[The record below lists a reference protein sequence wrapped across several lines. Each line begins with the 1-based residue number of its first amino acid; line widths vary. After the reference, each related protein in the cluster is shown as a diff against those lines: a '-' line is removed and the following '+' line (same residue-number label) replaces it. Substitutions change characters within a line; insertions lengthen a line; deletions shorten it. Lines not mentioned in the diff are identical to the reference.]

1 MTKTSPFSLARFEYE
16 PVHLYY
22 LPGKFKTLQEFK
34 PAYVIG
40 SRGTGKTTLLNS
52 LNWEEQL
59 TNMEL
64 KQQLNSSFVERRYIG
79 LYLRAPRFQC
89 DKFES
94 WLSPQEQPIRAAIF
108 STYFD
113 LAWLEVLA
121 NALAELLACGVL
133 SAPTADEYSTT
144 RSALQRFPELVT
156 GAPGADDCSLK
167 QFSAILR
174 NRREQLEDLALWKS
188 PIEYDFLAKRYPL
201 RHLGEFGRITG
212 TYLAGFCD
220 RNTSSHDDGGT
231 RGWHFKVCVD
241 EAEYLSPF
249 QRLVIN
255 SVVRLASIPVTY
267 IVAYVRAPEDPS
279 ATLLPNMSLQEADR
293 DIVSLDFMSDSEFEE
308 LAEGAATVRIRHCLG
323 EPVETFRTRSVLGDL
338 DINRLLYG
346 IVSGSEKPRAKEL
359 LARAGALERSPF
371 YQARGAAGDPSQD
384 ARPSDPGQESPPIY
398 QAYIVDRLRLDL
410 PAPDSPR
417 WKKRAQESKEIRK
430 RMVAAYLCICA
441 DLKQSVR
448 YGFADMLF
456 QMSDKCVRDYLSQMN
471 EIYVDFGAPL
481 QEFLTSTI
489 PLSKQDRALKAAGS
503 KKRDFLPQS
512 GISSPR
518 EAAAL
523 VDGLASL
530 TERLQAMPDS
540 QTALKSSER
549 GVFTVALSS
558 IPEDGKW
565 LVRLIA
571 EAAEAGYL
579 KILSDE
585 GEQLEFRVHCSLAAA
600 YGFSYR
606 GAYYKVAI
614 GHDDLHTIVRCPVDR
629 KERAALIAKLA
640 QALDKTD
647 ISTMSLFEI

>member
-1 MTKTSPFSLARFEYE
+1 MTKASPFSLARFEYE

-22 LPGKFKTLQEFK
+22 LPSKFKPLQEFK

-64 KQQLNSSFVERRYIG
+64 KAQLRTSFVDRRYIG

-94 WLSPQEQPIRAAIF
+94 WLSPQDESIRAAIF

-113 LAWLEVLA
+113 LAWLEVLS
-121 NALAELLACGVL
+121 NALAELLARGAL
-133 SAPTADEYSTT
+133 SAPTADEYLAT
-144 RSALQRFPELVT
+144 RSALQRFPELVA
-156 GAPGADDCSLK
+156 GAPDIDDCSLK
-167 QFSAILR
+167 QLAAIMR

-188 PIEYDFLAKRYPL
+188 PIDRDFLSRRYPL
-201 RHLGEFGRITG
+201 RHLGEFGRIVG
-212 TYLAGFCD
+212 TCLAEFCD
-220 RNTSSHDDGGT
+220 RNTSSDDE
-231 RGWHFKVCVD
+231 RPRKWHFKVCVD
-241 EAEYLSPF
+241 EAEYFSPF

-255 SVVRLASIPVTY
+255 SIVRLASVPVSY
-267 IVAYVRAPEDPS
+267 VVAYVRAPEDPS
-279 ATLLPNMSLQEADR
+279 ATLLPSMSLQEADR
-293 DIVSLDFMSDSEFEE
+293 DIVPLDFMSDSEFQD
-308 LAEGAATVRIRHCLG
+308 LAEGAATVRIRHCVG
-323 EPVETFRTRSVLGDL
+323 EPVETFQTRSVLGDL

-346 IVSGSEKPRAKEL
+346 IISGSEKPRAKEL
-359 LARAGALERSPF
+359 LARAVALENSPF
-371 YQARGAAGDPSQD
+371 YRNRGTATDSSQAKRPTDPD
-384 ARPSDPGQESPPIY
+384 QEPPPIY
-398 QAYIVDRLRLDL
+398 QAYIVDKLRLEL

-417 WKKRAQESKEIRK
+417 WKKRAQESAEIRK

-471 EIYVDFGAPL
+471 EIFVDFGSPL
-481 QEFLTSTI
+481 PEFLTSTV
-489 PLSKQDRALKAAGS
+489 PLARQDRALKAAGNR
-503 KKRDFLPQS
+503 KRDFLPQS

-523 VDGLASL
+523 VDGLAGL

-549 GVFTVALSS
+549 GVFTVALAS
-558 IPEDGKW
+558 IPEDRKW

-585 GEQLEFRVHCSLAAA
+585 GRQLEFRVHCSLAAA

-606 GAYYKVAI
+606 GAYYKVPI
-614 GHDDLHTIVRCPVDR
+614 GHDDLHAIVRCPPDR
-629 KERAALIAKLA
+629 KERANLLAKLA
-640 QALDKTD
+640 QTLDKANV
-647 ISTMSLFEI
+647 SMMPLFEA